1 MKRLLAS
8 LLLFISS
15 SVCAQTQ
22 TTPELLNSG
31 SWAGY
36 GAVSNSNQTW
46 DQIYGCCSGGPGALL
61 LTNPNYGTGQIHFSW
76 GQSTVAQII
85 AVNQALS
92 GTGIQVTGYN
102 WGWNISNGGVGLLT
116 ASVITRDNQDNV
128 VHSFSQNYDNQ
139 VLQDVRFS
147 GTQTYT
153 NPYSLSSLSTLTMQF
168 TGSDGLFWAG
178 YYGPT
183 VRNPSLTLN
192 YTVDACAANPL
203 SSPSCPNY
211 QQAQC
216 NISPL
221 WSPTCPGYQQ
231 AYFTQ
236 QCSANP
242 LYDPA
247 CPGYQQAYFDYQCS
261 VSALYDTACPG
272 YQQAYFNQQCS
283 ISALYSTSCPGY
295 QQAYFDQQCS
305 INPLYNVACP
315 GYQQAFFN
323 QQCSING
330 LYNQACPNY
339 GAAYAT
345 RQILNQTLSPTTTTS
360 TPTTTTT
367 QTLTDPIVIAQST
380 PTTSTTSPTSVTSV
394 TSVIVAP
401 TPVPTTTVTS
411 TAPTAP
417 APTVESRRTDAEVK
431 SVTSGPNAQSRAASR
446 AREAVRQTANA
457 KSMEEQ
463 TASQGLLVGLIGF
476 VPGFDAYSSA
486 RIADLNGQQMQRQYT
501 KPPVD
506 NRSVQRQLS
515 VGSDRLH
522 QRMIEDQY
530 RR

>member
-1 MKRLLAS
+1 MKHLLAS
-8 LLLFISS
+8 LLLLISAAS
-15 SVCAQTQ
+15 WAQTQ

-36 GAVSNSNQTW
+36 GAVNNSTQTW

-61 LTNPNYGTGQIHFSW
+61 LNNQQYGTGQIHFSW
-76 GQSTVAQII
+76 GTSTVVQAI
-85 AVNQALS
+85 AINQALQ
-92 GTGIQVTGYN
+92 GTGIQVMGYN
-102 WGWNISNGGVGLLT
+102 WGWTVSNGGVGSLT
-116 ASVITRDNQDNV
+116 ATITTRDNQDAV
-128 VHSFSQNYDNQ
+128 VHSFSQNYDGQ

-147 GTQTYT
+147 GTQTYP
-153 NPYSLSSLSTLTMQF
+153 NPYSLSALSTITLEF

-192 YTVDACAANPL
+192 YTVDTCLSNPL

-261 VSALYDTACPG
+261 INALHDPACPG
-272 YQQAYFNQQCS
+272 YR
-283 ISALYSTSCPGY
+283 
-295 QQAYFDQQCS
+295 QAYFDQQCS
-305 INPLYNVACP
+305 L
-315 GYQQAFFN
+315 
-323 QQCSING
+323 NG
-330 LYNQACPNY
+330 LYSTSCPNY
-339 GAAYAT
+339 GSAYAT
-345 RQILNQTLSPTTTTS
+345 RQILAQTTNTAPAIDTNTPGTIAQPSTNPVSIATTT
-360 TPTTTTT
+360 
-367 QTLTDPIVIAQST
+367 A

-394 TSVIVAP
+394 TSVIV
-401 TPVPTTTVTS
+401 TPVPTANTTVTAVPA
-411 TAPTAP
+411 TPP
-417 APTVESRRTDAEVK
+417 APTVESRRINAEVR
-431 SVTSGPNAQSRAASR
+431 SVTSGPNAQSRVASR
-446 AREAVRQTANA
+446 VREVVRQTAEA
-457 KSMEEQ
+457 KSIEEQ
-463 TASQGLLVGLIGF
+463 AAGQGLVVGLMGF

-486 RIADLNGQQMQRQYT
+486 RIDDINGQQMQRQYT
-501 KPPVD
+501 QPPVD

-522 QRMIEDQY
+522 QRMVDEQY
-530 RR
+530 KK